1 MWNVME
7 FSGKNWESLE
17 KEKAA
22 PQVKNNVKELRL
34 SKGWTITE
42 LAKRTGLSTK
52 TISKMEKGIM
62 VSEVSQRRVS
72 NALKVKHEK
81 AFPPKKK
88 EK

>member
-17 KEKAA
+17 KGKAA
-22 PQVKNNVKELRL
+22 PPVKNNVKELRL

-52 TISKMEKGIM
+52 TISKMEKGIT
-62 VSEVSQRRVS
+62 VSEVSQRRVA
-72 NALKVKHEK
+72 NALEVKHEK
-81 AFPPKKK
+81 AFPKR
-88 EK
+88 